1 MLYDKDIREP
11 LFDYLEAKYGKV
23 RIIEE
28 MQMGRSRADIVMVL
42 PDEIAGIEIKS
53 DADTY
58 ARLKRQ
64 VRDYDRFFDRNYVVV
79 GSTHAMHIEE
89 HVPEYW
95 GIISVEWL
103 DERVDFYMIREAVR
117 NPKVGMKWKIRILW
131 RPELAHIQEFCG
143 MAKYG
148 GKSKEF
154 VREKIVER
162 VPEGILNGLI
172 SEELFERDYT
182 EIEGRIQEFRGRKVR
197 KRKHIH

>member
-11 LFDYLEAKYGKV
+11 LFDYLEERYGKA
-23 RIIEE
+23 RMIEE
-28 MQMGRSRADIVMVL
+28 KQMGRSRADIVMVL
-42 PDEIAGIEIKS
+42 QGELAGIEIKS

-64 VRDYDRFFDRNYVVV
+64 VKDYDRFFDRNYVVA
-79 GSTHAMHIEE
+79 GSTHAMHIGE

-95 GIISVEWL
+95 GIISVEQM
-103 DERVDFYMIREAVR
+103 EEGVDFYMIREAAR
-117 NPKVGMKWKIRILW
+117 NPKMELELKLRILW
-131 RPELAHIQEFCG
+131 RPELAHIQAICG

-154 VREKIVER
+154 VRNKIAEG
-162 VPEGILNGLI
+162 VPAEILNELI

-182 EIEGRIQEFRGRKVR
+182 EIRREIEEFRGRR
-197 KRKHIH
+197 KK